1 MKNIY
6 IATGVLLIVFILT
19 LPKAFGL
26 DDEPTDIDTDAQ
38 KAAQRQNA
46 ADKCTVRYG
55 KNAIFFETKGGHLVC
70 RNGAMK

>member
-38 KAAQRQNA
+38 KVAQRQNA
-46 ADKCTVRYG
+46 EDKCTARYG
-55 KNAIFFETKGGHLVC
+55 NNVMFFETKGGHLVC

>member
-38 KAAQRQNA
+38 KVAQRQNA
-46 ADKCTVRYG
+46 EDKCTERYG
-55 KNAIFFETKGGHLVC
+55 NNAMFFETKGGHLVC

>member
-6 IATGVLLIVFILT
+6 IATGVLLIIFILT

-38 KAAQRQNA
+38 KVAQRQNA
-46 ADKCTVRYG
+46 EDKCTARYG
-55 KNAIFFETKGGHLVC
+55 NNAMFFETKGGHLVC